1 MKRTVMVLASAAVV
15 ASVVVGAWAQTSSRD
30 EVESGRQQAPRGE
43 GELSEREREAE
54 QKRAKERLQMLR
66 AGKSTV
72 TAIGKLTVGMRQ
84 LVTVTVT
91 RYEATAVLVIPQ
103 VRKKRR
109 GPWETHTDI
118 LEAVR
123 GLRRGAWEEIHT
135 EEKYGL
141 EWITGI
147 GEQSPETLEEM
158 ERAAKGRRWEPKK
171 SEEDKEEEKKDDPAR
186 PVEGSAF
193 GLFAEMGEG
202 RLDGK
207 TYKTIVI
214 RRGVELTRAVFWLA
228 KPRSRGFGSLSRSI
242 VTEAEQLTAGDKLS
256 IDFLK
261 IGDRYFVKSFK
272 KK

>member
-15 ASVVVGAWAQTSSRD
+15 AAAVIGARVQTSSGQRT
-30 EVESGRQQAPRGE
+30 ESGRQRAEKGE
-43 GELSEREREAE
+43 GGLSEREREAE
-54 QKRAKERLQMLR
+54 KKRMKERLAMLR

-72 TAIGKLTVGMRQ
+72 TGIGKLTVGTRR

-91 RYEATAVLVIPQ
+91 RHEATAVLLIPQ
-103 VRKKRR
+103 LRNRRR
-109 GPWETHTDI
+109 GPWQTHVGL

-123 GLRRGAWEEIHT
+123 RLRHGVWEVIHS

-147 GEQSPETLEEM
+147 GESSPETLEEM
-158 ERAAKGRRWEPKK
+158 ERAAKGRRWEPEKSDENGRKK
-171 SEEDKEEEKKDDPAR
+171 KKDTPAA
-186 PVEGSAF
+186 PVEGTAF
-193 GLFAEMGEG
+193 GLFVEMGEG
-202 RLDGK
+202 RIDGK

-214 RRGVELTRAVFWLA
+214 RRGVEMTRTILWLA
-228 KPRSRGFGSLSRSI
+228 KPRSRGYSSLKKKVI
-242 VTEAEQLTAGDKLS
+242 EEAEQLAAGDELS
-256 IDFLK
+256 IEFQK